1 MSFSEDLNAL
11 KEALGNFI
19 TKVNSSFSKNVVN
32 IYFNIA
38 ANGYL
43 EYDLQTL
50 LGTNHA
56 LYDKKRTKV
65 LIRAKD
71 TNIASPTY
79 NIYIDANSVITT
91 AIDSE
96 RFVKIYSHYD
106 QILNLY
112 ICIDVPKA

>member
-11 KEALGNFI
+11 KEALSNFI
-19 TKVNSSFSKNVVN
+19 TKMNSNFSKNVVN
-32 IYFNIA
+32 IYFDIA

-43 EYDLQTL
+43 EYDLQSL
-50 LGTNHA
+50 LGPNHN
-56 LYDKKRTKV
+56 LYDKKRARV
-65 LIRAKD
+65 MIRAKD
-71 TNIASPTY
+71 MNDTSPTY
-79 NIYIDANSVITT
+79 NMYIDASSVITT

-106 QILNLY
+106 GILNLY